1 MRAALNRLF
10 ASLAL
15 LVFMLDSRIKRFFA
29 KNIAIRMLILI
40 GFVLPPISS
49 YLKSISLRA

>member
-40 GFVLPPISS
+40 GFVLPPIFS